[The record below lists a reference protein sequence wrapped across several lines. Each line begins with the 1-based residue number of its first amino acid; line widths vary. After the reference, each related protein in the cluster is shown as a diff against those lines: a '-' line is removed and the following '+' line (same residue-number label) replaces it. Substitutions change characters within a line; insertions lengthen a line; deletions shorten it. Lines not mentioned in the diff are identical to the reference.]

1 MNRGHPNRYIW
12 LLIKA
17 NSQMYY
23 LRHKQ
28 YELLTGFVIS
38 VCFIFLII
46 SVFKVTESKS
56 KSFYYTARFNQVD
69 GISVGSEVKI
79 AGIPVGIVKD
89 LYLDKDLRA
98 VISITVENN
107 IILDSESVASITTPG
122 LFGKKYIQLDIG
134 SGNTL
139 KPGQEIIYT
148 EDSLILADLLKIIG
162 SKSKRHDDVE
172 YNKRMP

>member
-1 MNRGHPNRYIW
+1 
-12 LLIKA
+12 
-17 NSQMYY
+17 
-23 LRHKQ
+23 
-28 YELLTGFVIS
+28 
-38 VCFIFLII
+38 
-46 SVFKVTESKS
+46 
-56 KSFYYTARFNQVD
+56 VD